1 TRATADRQRAVL
13 KTALAEQ
20 LRERDSAEALALA
33 REAIKLAPDL
43 TPASALAGS
52 LLAQKGDLRRAGRIL
67 ENAWKRAPHPDLA
80 RAYVDM
86 RHGDAAG
93 DRLNRARALARL
105 APGHAESQLAI
116 ARAAL
121 EARQFDLA
129 RRTMADLMDDG
140 RRPTVRMCLMM
151 ADIEETEHG
160 PTGRAREWL
169 SRASRAP
176 RDAAWIADG
185 IVSDRWLPAS
195 PVTGQIDAFRWET
208 PMERLAGPTDDLP
221 LSVWP
226 DPEPA
231 PPLTIDAPAS
241 PAAPIVIAATAAAAA
256 QADQPPAPEPA
267 VVTTEAPILA
277 AAPAGTPADNP
288 LATPTAPVMVDATP
302 AEAQPHEASKTAS
315 EAAPDKP
322 DALQEPAAAP
332 AAAPLSL
339 MAAGAGAQNEA
350 DAPPAAAR
358 DSSGKPVLPERLVT
372 APDDPGLD
380 EPAAPSVPEK
390 PRKRGFFG

>member
-1 TRATADRQRAVL
+1 M
-13 KTALAEQ
+13 
-20 LRERDSAEALALA
+20 RERDSAEALALA

-80 RAYVDM
+80 RAYVGL

-93 DRLNRARALARL
+93 DRLNRAKALARL

-160 PTGRAREWL
+160 PTGRSREWL
-169 SRASRAP
+169 ARASRAP
-176 RDAAWIADG
+176 RDPAWIADG

-208 PMERLAGPTDDLP
+208 PMERLGRPPSTIPRSPSGPIP
-221 LSVWP
+221 KRRRAHHR
-226 DPEPA
+226 A
-231 PPLTIDAPAS
+231 PQPPRRPSSSLR
-241 PAAPIVIAATAAAAA
+241 AAAARRGPVA
-256 QADQPPAPEPA
+256 APNRRGSGRAPSAPPPRDGQRARGRRQPSAALATPNRRRRDATPPAVAPL
-267 VVTTEAPILA
+267 VV
-277 AAPAGTPADNP
+277 AAPATRRRN
-288 LATPTAPVMVDATP
+288 
-302 AEAQPHEASKTAS
+302 QPKR
-315 EAAPDKP
+315 PR
-322 DALQEPAAAP
+322 QEPAA
-332 AAAPLSL
+332 
-339 MAAGAGAQNEA
+339 GAC
-350 DAPPAAAR
+350 PR
-358 DSSGKPVLPERLVT
+358 R
-372 APDDPGLD
+372 
-380 EPAAPSVPEK
+380 APS
-390 PRKRGFFG
+390 PRRSL